1 MYKVQ
6 YMNFQEM
13 IDGDWLLISGFWIHF
28 ETFFWRG
35 NISMSPKGD
44 TLLGPGEPSEPL
56 RGMV

>member
-1 MYKVQ
+1 
-6 YMNFQEM
+6 MNFQGM